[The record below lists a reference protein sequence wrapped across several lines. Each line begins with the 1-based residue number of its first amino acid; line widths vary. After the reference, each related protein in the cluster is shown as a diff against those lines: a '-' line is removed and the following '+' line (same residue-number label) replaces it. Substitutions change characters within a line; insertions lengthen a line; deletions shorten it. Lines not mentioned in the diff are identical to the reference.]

1 MKVSE
6 LQVEVLNYF
15 VAKAEGL
22 LNSQGLMFAD
32 SSTNYPDFCTEW
44 ELARPIIER
53 EMSTSC
59 GRMCIKNE
67 TYATE
72 THPRFSA
79 EYTGHNWDQQ
89 RKMYGPTPLIAA
101 MRTYVASKFGSE
113 VTLIGVPK

>member
-44 ELARPIIER
+44 ELAGPIIGKEL
-53 EMSTSC
+53 
-59 GRMCIKNE
+59 IKISPYHN
-67 TYATE
+67 
-72 THPRFSA
+72 RGGWWA
-79 EYTGHNWDQQ
+79 EHAIT
-89 RKMYGPTPLIAA
+89 KSVCEAPTPIIAA
-101 MRTYVASKFGSE
+101 MRVYVESKFGTE
-113 VTLIGVPK
+113 VTLERDQNENSNR